1 MKTIQKR
8 FLVFLFG
15 CIVVRFL
22 FVVIAAKV
30 NKKYLPYLGM
40 LSIFP
45 AIGFIY
51 IYLGGYRKTGGETFG
66 QKIWWNNLRPVHA
79 ILYLTF
85 AYLAINKSSQSYK
98 PLLIDVLVGLL
109 SFLIYH
115 YTIGSFSKLFAK

>member
-1 MKTIQKR
+1 MKTLKKR

-40 LSIFP
+40 LSILP

-51 IYLGGYRKTGGETFG
+51 IYLGGYRRKGGATFG